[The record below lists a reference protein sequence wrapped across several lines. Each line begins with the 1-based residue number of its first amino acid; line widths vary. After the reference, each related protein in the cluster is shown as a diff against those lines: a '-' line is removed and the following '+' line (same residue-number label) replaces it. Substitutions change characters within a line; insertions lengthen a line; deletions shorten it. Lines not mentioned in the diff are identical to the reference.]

1 MASDGTTAVQVASRF
16 QRSVQLESDFTREDA
31 LDGYVLHGSGG
42 MALETIARYVNSSQ
56 QRAFTWTGP
65 YGGGKSTLAL
75 ALAQLAGGTP
85 SIRKKAK
92 AALRLSPGD
101 EVTRAFGG
109 RKPWTTI
116 PVVGRRQSLEAA
128 LVQALDKYSP
138 TRGGKRMRDSK
149 RDIVAELV
157 RLAEIPETGGVLVV
171 LDEMGKLLEAASA
184 AGEDIYL
191 LQELA
196 EAASRCNGNLVIVGV
211 LHQAFEQYAGR
222 SHRGVQSEWA
232 KIQGR
237 FVDIPVVAGTDEV
250 IDLIGG
256 AIVCSVPH
264 PKSIKVSRVIADQVK
279 LRRPSTPSTLAASLD
294 ACWPLHPVTAALLGP
309 CSRRR
314 FGQNER
320 SVFGFLSSSEPL
332 GFQEYVRGHTLRDS
346 NYYAPGRFWD
356 YLRVN
361 FEPAILASA
370 DGHRWAVASDAI
382 ERVEARYQEPH
393 VSLIKA
399 VALIDMFRNGSG
411 VAATN
416 DVLFHSVPGFTAK
429 ELSSALAD
437 LSLASVAIYRKHL
450 SAWAVFAGSDFDV
463 EAAVE
468 SAKERRTSSLDQQFK
483 RLTALPALS
492 ARKHYFLTGTL
503 RWFERI
509 VCTPETA
516 ETLLRS
522 GATTHAGRFI
532 LLVPGDDSSLTALE
546 EIAKRLSLASINPL
560 DAIGVP
566 RVHLGISEQAME
578 VAALEHVSSSSPQL
592 EGDSVARKEIA
603 ARLEHA
609 RLSLDADLRSA
620 FATASWHVGDDVV
633 RSSLEDGLAPIA
645 SKICDLT
652 FTNAPK
658 VFSELVNRDALSSNA
673 AKAQRLLMHRMLTH
687 SDREDLGFDGYP
699 AEAGL
704 YHTVLVPLQLHG
716 KLDKGIGFRSLAGLE
731 EQGESSI
738 IPLWQAWKAELMRS
752 PGACSLATLF
762 EIAGAAPYGVRKGL
776 LPIFALAFFLGHRSE
791 IALYIDQV
799 FTPELTEAD
808 ADAWLQ
814 DSSRVS
820 WKWQRIDEAS
830 RKMLRQLAR
839 RLEVVAQRPVQADP
853 LDSARALVAWAF
865 SLPTWTRKTSSVSE
879 QARSVRSVL
888 LRASDP
894 LKTLFIDL
902 PAALNQR
909 AGKEVVDTIIEVVNE
924 LDQAYPQVLQ
934 QLGDQLL
941 ISLGHSG
948 PLSKVR
954 SRAKGL
960 IGRTGDFRLDAF
972 VSRLA
977 DYDGLMSKN
986 ESLASLATNRAGRDL
1001 NDQDMER
1008 AGIQLADWAFQFR
1021 RIEML
1026 ASVQGRPVGRHAFAM
1041 AFGGQRTVSTTI
1053 DVGDEDRDA
1062 ITQVR
1067 EELLSAI
1074 RGKGVSKEVYL
1085 AALAEAGVAVLEDN
1099 LESEK

>member
-16 QRSVQLESDFTREDA
+16 QRSVQLESDFAREDA
-31 LDGYVLHGSGG
+31 LDGYVLHGSGEL
-42 MALETIARYVNSSQ
+42 ALVTIARHVNGSQ

-92 AALRLSPGD
+92 IALRLSPGD

-109 RKPWTTI
+109 RKPWTAI

-128 LVQALDKYSP
+128 LIQSVDKYSP
-138 TRGGKRMRDSK
+138 MRGTKRMRDGQ
-149 RDIVAELV
+149 RDVVAELV
-157 RLAEIPETGGVLVV
+157 RRAEVPETGGVLVV

-196 EAASRCNGNLVIVGV
+196 EAASRCAGNLVIVGV
-211 LHQAFEQYAGR
+211 LHQAFEQYASR
-222 SHRGVQSEWA
+222 SHRGIQSEWA

-256 AIVCSVPH
+256 AIVSSAPH
-264 PKSIKVSRVIADQVK
+264 PKSIKVSRAIADQIR

-320 SVFGFLSSSEPL
+320 SVFGFLSSSEPM
-332 GFQEYVRGHTLRDS
+332 GFQEYVHGNELRDGD
-346 NYYAPGRFWD
+346 YYAPARFWD
-356 YLRVN
+356 YLRIN

-370 DGHRWAVASDAI
+370 DGHRWALASDAI
-382 ERVEARYQEPH
+382 ERVEARFQEPH

-399 VALIDMFRNGSG
+399 IALIDLFRNGSG

-416 DVLFHSVPGFTAK
+416 DVLFQSVPGHTPKA
-429 ELSSALAD
+429 LSVALAD
-437 LSLASVAIYRKHL
+437 LSLASVAVYRKHQ

-468 SAKERRTSSLDQQFK
+468 SAKEKRTASLDQQFK

-492 ARKHYFLTGTL
+492 ARRHYFQTGTL
-503 RWFERI
+503 RWFERV

-516 ETLLRS
+516 ETLLKS
-522 GATTHAGRFI
+522 EGKSNAGRFI
-532 LLVPGDDSSLTALE
+532 LLVPSEESSLPALE
-546 EIAKRLSLASINPL
+546 ETVRHLCQVRINPL
-560 DAIGVP
+560 DAIGIP

-578 VAALEHVSSSSPQL
+578 VAALEHVASSSPQL
-592 EGDSVARKEIA
+592 AGDSVARREIA

-609 RLSLDADLRSA
+609 RLSLDADLRTA
-620 FATASWHVGDDVV
+620 FATAAWHVGEGAA

-645 SKICDLT
+645 STICDLT
-652 FTNAPK
+652 YTKAPL
-658 VFSELVNRDALSSNA
+658 VFSELVNRDSLSSNA

-687 SDREDLGFDGYP
+687 GDQEDLGFEGYP

-704 YHTVLVPLQLHG
+704 YHTTLVPLQLHG
-716 KLDKGIGFRSLAGLE
+716 PLGEGVGFRSLAWLE
-731 EQGESSI
+731 EKGDSSI
-738 IPLWQAWKAELMRS
+738 IPLWQAWKTALMQAS
-752 PGACSLATLF
+752 DATSLASLF
-762 EIAGAAPYGVRKGL
+762 EVAGSAPFGVRKGL
-776 LPIFALAFFLGHRSE
+776 LPIFALAFFLSHRSE

-814 DSSRVS
+814 DPSRVS
-820 WKWQRIDEAS
+820 WKWQRLDEAS

-839 RLEVVAQRPVQADP
+839 RLEAVVNRPVQADP

-865 SLPTWTRKTSSVSE
+865 SLPTWTRKTAAVSE
-879 QARSVRSVL
+879 QARNVRSVL

-902 PAALNQR
+902 PAALNQKP
-909 AGKEVVDTIIEVVNE
+909 GKEVVDTIIEVVNE
-924 LDQAYPQVLQ
+924 LDQAYEQVLQ
-934 QLGDQLL
+934 RLGDQLL

-948 PLSKVR
+948 PVTKLR

-960 IGRTGDFRLDAF
+960 MGRTGDFRLDAF

-977 DYDGLMSKN
+977 DYDGLPAKN

-1008 AGIQLADWAFQFR
+1008 ASIQLADWAFQFR

-1026 ASVQGRPVGRHAFAM
+1026 ASVQGRPLGRRAFAM
-1041 AFGGQRTVSTTI
+1041 AFGGERTVSTTI

-1062 ITQVR
+1062 IAQVR
-1067 EELLSAI
+1067 EELLGAI
-1074 RGKGVSKEVYL
+1074 RRKSVSKEVYL
-1085 AALAEAGVAVLEDN
+1085 AALAEAGVAVLEDG
-1099 LESEK
+1099 LELEI